1 MIRAYHF
8 VGDKLR
14 DERPVPPDGE
24 WLVHDGPVKMCE
36 SGLHASRHP
45 FDALTYA
52 PGPILCLVDC
62 DEIDA
67 EENDKL
73 VCRRRRIVAR
83 FDATTMLRT
92 FARRCALDVIHL
104 WKAPQ
109 VVRDYLTTGD
119 ESLRDGTSSAA
130 WNAVNGYT
138 KEAAWSAAAAAN
150 AVPEWAAKNAASAAQ
165 SAVWATA
172 RAAVR
177 NGAWAAA
184 RDGTRD
190 AARAAAKN
198 AAWAAARDAQRER
211 FARLVDDEF
220 TKVKDSLTTVIE
232 RNKP

>member
-14 DERPVPPDGE
+14 DGRPVPPDGE
-24 WLVHDGPVKMCE
+24 WLVHDGPVRMCE

-45 FDALTYA
+45 FDALMYA

-67 EENDKL
+67 EDVDKL

-83 FDATTMLRT
+83 FDATTILRA
-92 FARRCALDVIHL
+92 FARQCALDVIHL
-104 WKAPQ
+104 WDAPQ

-119 ESLRDGTSSAA
+119 ESLMDTTSSAA

-190 AARAAAKN
+190 AARAAAKK
-198 AAWAAARDAQRER
+198 AAPAAGG
-211 FARLVDDEF
+211 
-220 TKVKDSLTTVIE
+220 
-232 RNKP
+232 